1 MNLKRVLLAEDDR
14 DIQVVARMALK
25 MGGVEEVFVAN
36 DGQECLSL
44 VQKARPDLILL
55 DVMMPRL
62 DGYATCELLKQ
73 DPEVNQIPVIFLTAK
88 AQGADLKKGF
98 AAGGIGYLTKPFDPT
113 TLCQSI
119 MSIMETANEPR

>member
-14 DIQVVARMALK
+14 DIQVVARMALM

-73 DPEVNQIPVIFLTAK
+73 DPQANQIPVIFLTAK
-88 AQGADLKKGF
+88 AQDVDRKKGL
-98 AAGGIGYLTKPFDPT
+98 ALGGIGYLTKPFDPT
-113 TLCQSI
+113 TLCQRI
-119 MSIMETANEPR
+119 RSIMETR

>member
-73 DPEVNQIPVIFLTAK
+73 DPNANQIPVIFLTAK
-88 AQGADLKKGF
+88 AQDVDIKKGL
-98 AAGGIGYLTKPFDPT
+98 ALGGIGYLTKPFDPT
-113 TLCQSI
+113 TLCQHI
-119 MSIMETANEPR
+119 RSIMETR

>member
-25 MGGVEEVFVAN
+25 MGGVEEVFLAS

-44 VQKARPDLILL
+44 AQKARPDLILL

-62 DGYATCELLKQ
+62 DGYATCEALKQ
-73 DPEVNQIPVIFLTAK
+73 DPAANHIPVIFLTAK
-88 AQGADLKKGF
+88 AQNADVQRGL
-98 AAGGIGYLTKPFDPT
+98 AVGGIGYLTKPFDPT
-113 TLCQSI
+113 TLCQCIVSI
-119 MSIMETANEPR
+119 MDGR

>member
-62 DGYATCELLKQ
+62 DGYATCEALKQ
-73 DPEVNQIPVIFLTAK
+73 DPEANHIPVIFLTAK
-88 AQGADLKKGF
+88 AQGADVQKGL
-98 AAGGIGYLTKPFDPT
+98 AVGGIGYLTKPFDPT
-113 TLCQSI
+113 TLCQLI
-119 MSIMETANEPR
+119 MSIVEKQ

>member
-14 DIQVVARMALK
+14 DIQVVARLALK
-25 MGGVEEVFVAN
+25 MGGVEEVFLAS

-44 VQKARPDLILL
+44 VHTANPDLILL

-62 DGYATCELLKQ
+62 DGYATCRALKE
-73 DPEVNQIPVIFLTAK
+73 DPAANRIPVIFLTAK
-88 AQGADLKKGF
+88 AQNADVQQGF
-98 AAGGIGYLTKPFDPT
+98 EAGGLGYLTKPFDPT

-119 MSIMETANEPR
+119 RSIMEKR

>member
-73 DPEVNQIPVIFLTAK
+73 DPNANQIPVIFLTAK
-88 AQGADLKKGF
+88 AQEVDIKKGL
-98 AAGGIGYLTKPFDPT
+98 ALGGIGYLTKPFDPT
-113 TLCQSI
+113 TLCQHI
-119 MSIMETANEPR
+119 RSIMETR

>member
-73 DPEVNQIPVIFLTAK
+73 DPNANHIPVIFLTAK
-88 AQGADLKKGF
+88 AQDVDIKKGL
-98 AAGGIGYLTKPFDPT
+98 ALGGIGYLTKPFDPT
-113 TLCQSI
+113 TLCQHI
-119 MSIMETANEPR
+119 RSIMETR

>member
-1 MNLKRVLLAEDDR
+1 MTLKRVLLAEDDR
-14 DIQVVARMALK
+14 DIQVVARLALK

-44 VQKARPDLILL
+44 VQKANPDLILL

-62 DGYATCELLKQ
+62 DGYATCQALKQ
-73 DPEVNQIPVIFLTAK
+73 DPSAKRIPVIFLTAK
-88 AQGADLKKGF
+88 AQNADIQKGL
-98 AAGGIGYLTKPFDPT
+98 AVGGIGYLTKPFDPT

-119 MSIMETANEPR
+119 KSIMESR

>member
-44 VQKARPDLILL
+44 VRKARPDLILL
-55 DVMMPRL
+55 DVMMPKL

-73 DPEVNQIPVIFLTAK
+73 DPEANQIPVIFLTAK
-88 AQGADLKKGF
+88 AQNADMKKGL
-98 AAGGIGYLTKPFDPT
+98 AVGGIGYLTKPFDPT
-113 TLCQSI
+113 TLCQRI
-119 MSIMETANEPR
+119 MSIMETR

>member
-1 MNLKRVLLAEDDR
+1 MTLKRVLLAEDDR

-25 MGGVEEVFVAN
+25 MGGVEEVFLAN

-44 VQKARPDLILL
+44 VEKARPDLILL
-55 DVMMPRL
+55 DVMMPKL
-62 DGYATCELLKQ
+62 DGYATCQALKQ
-73 DPEVNQIPVIFLTAK
+73 DPNFNRIPVIFLTAK
-88 AQGADLKKGF
+88 AQGADVQRGL

-119 MSIMETANEPR
+119 LAIVNAHDSH